1 MINVNSQETIVFY
14 IFFDVIIAIT
24 SHNNPYQ
31 GTKHV
36 YGFLKFSSKV
46 VGCLICNVYNYSIE
60 IAMWIPGKGIR
71 LPSPTFPHTDL
82 RYSLSKKSLRLQEIF
97 FFWPLTLMKVFSPGG
112 SRWPWISLFVERWS
126 LMQTFDVQKKYLSI
140 FGGVFSL
147 FSTL

>member
-60 IAMWIPGKGIR
+60 IAM
-71 LPSPTFPHTDL
+71 
-82 RYSLSKKSLRLQEIF
+82 
-97 FFWPLTLMKVFSPGG
+97 
-112 SRWPWISLFVERWS
+112 
-126 LMQTFDVQKKYLSI
+126 
-140 FGGVFSL
+140 
-147 FSTL
+147 